1 MGYVISD
8 EKTNMNKAM
17 PILII
22 SFFIMVITLLGA
34 KFFPDIFGTKS
45 RMLMVGSVAISCC
58 TILIAGIMDAFKG
71 KL

>member
-1 MGYVISD
+1 MGYIISD
-8 EKTNMNKAM
+8 EKTNMNKVM

-22 SFFIMVITLLGA
+22 SFVIMVITLLGA
-34 KFFPDIFGTKS
+34 KFYPDIFGTKS
-45 RMLMVGSVAISCC
+45 RMLMVCSVAVSCC